1 MTENQEFKSVL
12 NNYEELLNKLKKRNK
27 KLKSWVKNRK

>member
-12 NNYEELLNKLKKRNK
+12 NMYEELLNKLTKRNK